1 MALPF
6 LPGNTFNDP
15 TKRSYHRS
23 QSLGYK
29 NGYALAK
36 RPEVGIGGE
45 PLEVNQLSLAELE
58 ELNNKRPTLTYGQ
71 AKQAPPED
79 FIPAHVAFDKK
90 VLKFDAYFQQTVH
103 ESRDEYYRVRP
114 VIIYYYLEDDS
125 ISVVEPHVENSG
137 KKKYHN

>member
-1 MALPF
+1 M
-6 LPGNTFNDP
+6 TFQQ
-15 TKRSYHRS
+15 RRFHRS

-29 NGYALAK
+29 NGYAIPA

-90 VLKFDAYFQQTVH
+90 VRGHFKTAVAIVLNNDN
-103 ESRDEYYRVRP
+103 RP
-114 VIIYYYLEDDS
+114 EPAVLGGQPP
-125 ISVVEPHVENSG
+125 VEF
-137 KKKYHN
+137 

>member
-1 MALPF
+1 MV
-6 LPGNTFNDP
+6 FNFIVLSQ
-15 TKRSYHRS
+15 KRSYHRS

-90 VLKFDAYFQQTVH
+90 VGIHGYGTSKNLRNFFSLDLQN
-103 ESRDEYYRVRP
+103 
-114 VIIYYYLEDDS
+114 S
-125 ISVVEPHVENSG
+125 INC
-137 KKKYHN
+137 